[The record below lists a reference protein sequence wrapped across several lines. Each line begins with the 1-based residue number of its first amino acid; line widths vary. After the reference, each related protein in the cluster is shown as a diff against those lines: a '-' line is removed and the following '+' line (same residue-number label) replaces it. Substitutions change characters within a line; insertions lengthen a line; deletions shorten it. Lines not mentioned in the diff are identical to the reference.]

1 MLDRV
6 SVMRAPMILVVN
18 GSSSEVEAKI
28 TEAVKKYAK
37 HYSVKSRNM
46 TSSTYDVIF
55 EMRTSGGADLIND
68 VMGIDGVVSASL
80 LEHDG
85 EATF

>member
-1 MLDRV
+1 MCGNCKVKLGIML
-6 SVMRAPMILVVN
+6 
-18 GSSSEVEAKI
+18 KI
-28 TEAVKKYAK
+28 RED
-37 HYSVKSRNM
+37 
-46 TSSTYDVIF
+46 DVIL

-68 VMGIDGVVSASL
+68 VMGIDSAVSASL